1 MAVRAIA
8 TGSETGTTARIPETS
23 SRPSVIIERACV
35 GVLSP
40 CPRRP
45 CVSALASPRRVA
57 VVLRRARH
65 SWRGAAAVRGEV
77 LPGAALFVGGGRPS
91 CCVADCVGCCVLPPR
106 RCRGCCVLL
115 PSTGMCQCRRFACKI
130 WNAHRQMLANGAP
143 CEFLVIPC
151 ASARTGAC
159 ARRGR
164 MNLACRHTL
173 AFDRLISMGPRGRRG
188 RLGPP
193 RTQ

>member
-35 GVLSP
+35 RALSL

-57 VVLRRARH
+57 VVLRLAQLWPRV
-65 SWRGAAAVRGEV
+65 AAAVRGA
-77 LPGAALFVGGGRPS
+77 GALVAAGFVGGGRPS
-91 CCVADCVGCCVLPPR
+91 CCVAAVSCCAAAVSW
-106 RCRGCCVLL
+106 LL
-115 PSTGMCQCRRFACKI
+115 CAAAFYRYVSMQTLRLQNWECPKADACKWSTLRI
-130 WNAHRQMLANGAP
+130 PGDSLCLSAH
-143 CEFLVIPC
+143 
-151 ASARTGAC
+151 AC

-164 MNLACRHTL
+164 MNLACRHTSL
-173 AFDRLISMGPRGRRG
+173 ADASGTPR
-188 RLGPP
+188 P
-193 RTQ
+193 

>member
-1 MAVRAIA
+1 MAAPGGAR
-8 TGSETGTTARIPETS
+8 GSETGTTARIPETS

-45 CVSALASPRRVA
+45 CVSSLASPRRVA
-57 VVLRRARH
+57 VVLRLAQLWPRV
-65 SWRGAAAVRGEV
+65 AAAVRGAGA
-77 LPGAALFVGGGRPS
+77 PGAAGFVGGGRPS

-151 ASARTGAC
+151 ASARTREL
-159 ARRGR
+159 AR
-164 MNLACRHTL
+164 A
-173 AFDRLISMGPRGRRG
+173 AVA
-188 RLGPP
+188 
-193 RTQ
+193 